1 MNQMVRGMALTAVAL
16 GVLATGVLAQ
26 PPGGGRPGGGQMTP
40 QMRAQ
45 MQKWQRW
52 NDKHKNIQALQR
64 TLRGIDELE
73 RDPATR
79 LNKAQAKT
87 ALAVLNKWR
96 AKPVMT
102 DAQAKAVNQQLTASL
117 TTAQIK
123 KLATAGGRRGGG
135 MGGGGRRPGGGGFGG
150 GGGGMRP
157 GGGRPGGG
165 GGPGGGMPE
174 PKEYNPLNPNT
185 LPFAGM
191 RPRAQQRMKQLAASL
206 QARAK

>member
-26 PPGGGRPGGGQMTP
+26 PGGGGGQMTP

-52 NDKHKNIQALQR
+52 NEKHKNVQALQR

-79 LNKAQAKT
+79 LNKAQARQ

-96 AKPVMT
+96 TKPVMT

-123 KLATAGGRRGGG
+123 KLATAGGRRGGFG
-135 MGGGGRRPGGGGFGG
+135 GGGGGGRRPGGGGGGFGG

-157 GGGRPGGG
+157 GGGRPGGA
-165 GGPGGGMPE
+165 GGPGAIPA

-191 RPRAQQRMKQLAASL
+191 RPRAQQRMKQLTASL